1 MEKYLE
7 VGKVVNTHGVR
18 GDVKVIP
25 WCDTANF
32 VCNFDTLYTKNGET
46 AFKVIRARVLGNMAI
61 LRFEG
66 IDNPNKADTLR
77 QTVLYINR
85 DDAKLPEGSYFVADL
100 IGLEVYDEQ
109 GKFYG
114 KIKDV
119 LKTGANDVYEI
130 EADGGT
136 LYYIPAI
143 PSVILNTDID
153 NGKMTVFPMEGLFD
167 AN

>member
-7 VGKVVNTHGVR
+7 VGKIVTTHGVR

-32 VCNFDTLYTKNGET
+32 ICNFETLYTKGGET
-46 AFKVIRARVLGNMAI
+46 AFKVTRARALGNMAI

-66 IDNPNKADTLR
+66 YDNPNKSDVLR
-77 QTVLYINR
+77 QTVLYIDR
-85 DDAKLPEGSYFVADL
+85 DDADLPEGTYFVADL
-100 IGLEVYDEQ
+100 IGLSVYDEQ
-109 GKFYG
+109 GKLYG

-130 EADGGT
+130 ADDEGK

-143 PSVILNTDID
+143 PDVVLETSIEE
-153 NGKMTVFPMEGLFD
+153 GKMTIHPMEGLFD

>member
-7 VGKVVNTHGVR
+7 VGKVVTTHGVR

-32 VCNFDTLYTKNGET
+32 ICNFDTLYTKNGET
-46 AFKVIRARVLGNMAI
+46 AFKVVRARVLGNMAI

-66 IDNPNKADTLR
+66 IDDPNKADKLR
-77 QTVLYINR
+77 QTVLYIDR
-85 DDAKLPEGSYFVADL
+85 DDAKLEEGSYFVADL

-109 GKFYG
+109 GKLYG

-130 EADGGT
+130 DDGGK

-143 PSVILNTDID
+143 PSVVLDTDIE
-153 NGKMTVFPMEGLFD
+153 NGKMTIYPMEGLFD